1 VSRATEGPKTFD
13 VCDGDDGDD
22 GDGDGDG
29 DLSDCDDDEGDEE
42 DYDMTSQLYCCF
54 VISHVNTHVQRHTS
68 CVTSHK
74 SHVARDTS

>member
-1 VSRATEGPKTFD
+1 MQQKVAKDPEFG
-13 VCDGDDGDD
+13 V
-22 GDGDGDG
+22 GDGDGGG

-54 VISHVNTHVQRHTS
+54 VISQVNTHVQRHTS

-74 SHVARDTS
+74 SHVARDHKYCSC